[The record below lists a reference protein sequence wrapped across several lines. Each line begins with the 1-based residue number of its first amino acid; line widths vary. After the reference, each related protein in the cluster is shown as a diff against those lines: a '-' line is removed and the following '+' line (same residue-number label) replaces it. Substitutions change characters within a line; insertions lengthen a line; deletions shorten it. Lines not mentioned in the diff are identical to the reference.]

1 MIVIKG
7 RKMCYET
14 KKPVFKKKKKRERE
28 RERNR
33 KTLFFTLSLFF
44 FFSLFNVMQVIVCV

>member
-14 KKPVFKKKKKRERE
+14 KKPVFKKKKKRE